1 LHKCNWYRFTPTKWY
16 WIVGPTSGGESI
28 DINPDDPQYS
38 GRDKGDISSMAIL
51 VTGGAGYIG
60 SHTAKALSRAGLE
73 PVVVDS
79 LERGYREAVRWGPLV
94 EANVG
99 DRRALQNIFHRYAID
114 AVFHFAAF
122 ISVGESM
129 QTPALYFQNNV
140 VNTLSLLEAMREN
153 EIRKIVFSSTAAVYG
168 LPKRVPIAEDHP
180 QHPVNPYGESKLM
193 VERLLE
199 WYGRIHGLGWVSL
212 RYFNAAG
219 ADLDGELG
227 ENHDPET
234 HLIPLALLA
243 ALGKIPHLEIF
254 GSDYETAD
262 GTAVRDYL
270 HVADLAEAHLS
281 ALRYLNSGGAS
292 AAFNLGTG
300 QGHSVREVVAAV
312 GRVSGQDVKV
322 RETARRAGDSA
333 ALVADPTRAAKVLD
347 WQAKH
352 STLDEIVRTAWNR
365 MQKSC

>member
-1 LHKCNWYRFTPTKWY
+1 
-16 WIVGPTSGGESI
+16 
-28 DINPDDPQYS
+28 
-38 GRDKGDISSMAIL
+38 
-51 VTGGAGYIG
+51 
-60 SHTAKALSRAGLE
+60 
-73 PVVVDS
+73 
-79 LERGYREAVRWGPLV
+79 
-94 EANVG
+94 
-99 DRRALQNIFHRYAID
+99 
-114 AVFHFAAF
+114 
-122 ISVGESM
+122 
-129 QTPALYFQNNV
+129 
-140 VNTLSLLEAMREN
+140 
-153 EIRKIVFSSTAAVYG
+153 
-168 LPKRVPIAEDHP
+168 
-180 QHPVNPYGESKLM
+180 VNPYGESKLM

-199 WYGRIHGLGWVSL
+199 WYGRIHGLGWVAL

-234 HLIPLALLA
+234 HLIPLAIRA

-300 QGHSVREVVAAV
+300 QGHSVREVVATV

-322 RETARRAGDSA
+322 REKARRAGDPAS
-333 ALVADPTRAAKVLD
+333 LVADPSRAAKVLN
-347 WQAKH
+347 WQPKH
-352 STLDEIVRTAWNR
+352 SSLDEIVRTAWNR
-365 MQKSC
+365 MQKPC

>member
-1 LHKCNWYRFTPTKWY
+1 
-16 WIVGPTSGGESI
+16 
-28 DINPDDPQYS
+28 
-38 GRDKGDISSMAIL
+38 MAIL

-79 LERGYREAVRWGPLV
+79 LERGQREAVRWGPLV

-99 DRRALQNIFHRYAID
+99 DRGALRDVFHRYTID
-114 AVFHFAAF
+114 AVLHFAAF

-129 QTPALYFQNNV
+129 QHPALYFQNNV
-140 VNTLSLLEAMREN
+140 VNTLNLLEAMREN
-153 EIRKIVFSSTAAVYG
+153 EIGKIVFSSSAAVYG
-168 LPKRVPIAEDHP
+168 LPERVPIAEDHP
-180 QHPVNPYGESKLM
+180 LDPVNAYGESKRM
-193 VERLLE
+193 VESLLE
-199 WYGRIHGLGWVSL
+199 WYGRIHDLRWVAL

-219 ADLDGELG
+219 ADLEGELG

-234 HLIPLALLA
+234 HLIPLAIRA
-243 ALGKIPHLEIF
+243 ALGKMPHLEIF

-262 GTAVRDYL
+262 GTAIRDYL

-292 AAFNLGTG
+292 AAFNVGTG

-312 GRVSGQDVKV
+312 ARISGRDVKV
-322 RETARRAGDSA
+322 RESARRAGDPAS
-333 ALVADPTRAAKVLD
+333 LVADPSRAATVLK
-347 WQAKH
+347 WQPEH
-352 STLDEIVRTAWNR
+352 SSLDEIVRTAWTR
-365 MQKSC
+365 MQNHC